1 MILSDGDVVFQPRR
15 IDRSGLAESVERNIL
30 IYVHKELELDDVE
43 GRYPAER
50 YVMVD
55 DKLWLLHAMKAHW
68 GRRVTTVWPKQ
79 GHYVTDPRVKT
90 LPAPDVTIERVGEML
105 NSTLEDLLH
114 ATR

>member
-1 MILSDGDVVFQPRR
+1 
-15 IDRSGLAESVERNIL
+15 
-30 IYVHKELELDDVE
+30 
-43 GRYPAER
+43 
-50 YVMVD
+50 
-55 DKLWLLHAMKAHW
+55 MKADW